1 MTFSFIDFVFI
12 GLIVLLMIRCYIRG
26 FISEVLTMAGFVFG
40 LYAALFFYSNFGEFI
55 RSTFMPD
62 TEIIPEV
69 IAFISLFI
77 IVFIIVK
84 VLEKMLKDII
94 KAVHLGKADSIIG
107 LAFGL
112 AEGII
117 LVSLILFLLDIQ
129 TAFET
134 DSFLMNS
141 FFANLLLPLITGNN
155 FIPLVINITNP
166 AGDSG
171 V

>member
-12 GLIVLLMIRCYIRG
+12 GLIVLLMIRCYIKG
-26 FISEVLTMAGFVFG
+26 FISEVLTMAGFVLG
-40 LYAALFFYSNFGEFI
+40 LYASLFFYSNGGEFI
-55 RSTFMPD
+55 RNSFMPGV
-62 TEIIPEV
+62 EIIPEV

-84 VLEKMLKDII
+84 ILEKMLKDII
-94 KAVHLGKADSIIG
+94 KAVHLGKADSFIG

-112 AEGII
+112 AEGIV

-134 DSFLMNS
+134 DSFLANS
-141 FFANLLLPLITGNN
+141 FFANLLLPLITGKV
-155 FIPLVINITNP
+155 FIPIILNLPNS